1 MLSSL
6 GIIARILNSL
16 GGSARILNGLGANAR
31 IDAYGKITDPELKRF
46 AQQFGYN
53 RKNWKPPDLLRYLA
67 QRDAEKLQTLN

>member
-31 IDAYGKITDPELKRF
+31 IDACGKITDPELKRF

-53 RKNWKPPDLLRYLA
+53 RKNCVKRPLKVYRGP
-67 QRDAEKLQTLN
+67 LQV